1 MPIVMLHRVT
11 NTVGCL
17 LWFSELRLILEEAQK
32 NRRGELMK
40 EYWETKVGI
49 EAEDIVTAVK
59 EMVLPLANDMT
70 NWLP

>member
-1 MPIVMLHRVT
+1 
-11 NTVGCL
+11 
-17 LWFSELRLILEEAQK
+17 
-32 NRRGELMK
+32 MK